1 MTILLSPQGLQRE
14 ILAPTTKRRFPFR
27 SAHAVLWSLADYIVI
42 RYNQSMKSD
51 TPDGVSIAQL
61 RTLAEFRYRL
71 RMFLQF
77 SESAAQKLGLQ
88 PQQHQLL
95 LQIAGAAE
103 GTATTV
109 GFAAERLGLR
119 HNTAVELSN
128 RSAEAGLIRRKQGDQ
143 DRRRVLLE
151 LTAKGKRLLDSL
163 SLEHERELDELA
175 PQLIHTLTE
184 LKALSSKPGKR
195 VRQAHHES

>member
-1 MTILLSPQGLQRE
+1 
-14 ILAPTTKRRFPFR
+14 
-27 SAHAVLWSLADYIVI
+27 
-42 RYNQSMKSD
+42 MK
-51 TPDGVSIAQL
+51 TEKPNGVPIAQL

-77 SESAAQKLGLQ
+77 SESAAQTLGLQ

-95 LQIAGAAE
+95 LQLAGAPE
-103 GTATTV
+103 GSATTV

-128 RSAEAGLIRRKQGDQ
+128 RCAEAGLIRRKQGDK

-151 LTAKGKRLLDSL
+151 LTSKGKRLLDSL
-163 SLEHERELDELA
+163 SIEHERELDELA
-175 PQLIHTLTE
+175 PQLIRTLTE
-184 LKALSSKPGKR
+184 LKTLSTKPGKR
-195 VRQAHHES
+195 VHPAIHAS